1 VRNHSMKRIKTVFC
15 LLLVALMPAGV
26 ALAQDAQGGITAAD
40 FLIFPPATRIDA
52 MGGAVDGLGLD
63 LEGIHFNPALLAPI
77 KDFRLQLN
85 VNPLPNEVS
94 NSQLAVGF
102 SLFGGT
108 FAAAAQ
114 MLNTGGFTY
123 VNELGQPEASVSV
136 YDAAATV
143 GYSRYLWKTISLGL
157 SAKGIYSTLGED
169 YNAFGF
175 AADVGAS
182 AWFETP
188 HIGQAPKPPTMKQ
201 LEAQHEKERKEIE
214 SEKEKRLKPVTEA
227 SAPIRKGIEKLEEKK
242 ADLEAKIV
250 EAEAQKRSQLEA
262 EKAEVESQL
271 ADLRTRLAEAEE
283 KEKDGVAEIEAWY
296 QKEMAAAD
304 ARHAERVANL
314 DWVESERTR
323 LFAVID
329 DPNQELTPEI
339 VDSNI
344 DEGITKARAFLAD
357 RRQSFLARKQAFTQ
371 RMEGR
376 IAEIRQE
383 INEYRGKLEEETGP
397 RARQLNQD
405 IDSLRSRKS
414 SQEGSEDP
422 EAKDQIKEIDKQ
434 IGAREK
440 ELEELLSDPWLKRL
454 QKRIDDKN
462 AEIQQLQED
471 IETFAA
477 ETEAAAADAE
487 ADAEKEIDRFEA
499 LRAELQKELKK
510 AKLKRE
516 LDLVDARNEKA
527 TEKAQRVYK
536 AKEKN
541 IYEQLL
547 AAMYR
552 NEEKIFQA
560 RLQSVKEDA
569 ESREFDFR
577 TAQDKTLESLEDE
590 FAFQERFLSAQ
601 IADLKKNNPD
611 SPELASAKEE
621 LETKQEEY
629 KQAVAALEEQAKSF
643 SETEQAKVDR
653 EVADI
658 KEERQKFRLV
668 FLQTDTPYKNTNVN
682 LVVRNGGTPMS
693 FVSDNG
699 YPLPTIFSAAV
710 GYSFL
715 NTDLHNA
722 KLAVQLNV
730 PVYDAIS
737 VAVGAEY
744 VFADLVYVRGGY
756 TYGAVDRS
764 FSTGAGVRLAL
775 GFTEVSVDY
784 AFRPLP
790 DYGLLHSIGVA
801 LSF

>member
-1 VRNHSMKRIKTVFC
+1 VRNTSKTCVKTLIC
-15 LLLVALMPAGV
+15 LFLIGLMPASI
-26 ALAQDAQGGITAAD
+26 ALAQDATGGTTAAD

-52 MGGAVDGLGLD
+52 MGGAVDGLGID
-63 LEGIHFNPALLAPI
+63 LEGIHFNPALLAPLT
-77 KDFRLQLN
+77 DFRLQLN
-85 VNPLPNEVS
+85 VNPLPNDIS

-102 SLFGGT
+102 PLFGGT
-108 FAAAAQ
+108 FAAAAH

-136 YDAAATV
+136 YDAAVTV

-169 YNAFGF
+169 TNAIGF

-188 HIGQAPKPPTMKQ
+188 HIGKAPKPPTMKQ
-201 LEAQHEKERKEIE
+201 LEDQYEKEKKEIE

-227 SAPIRKGIEKLEEKK
+227 STPIRKDIERLESQK
-242 ADLEAKIV
+242 ADLEAKIA
-250 EAEAQKRSQLEA
+250 EAEAEKKSELEA
-262 EKAEVESQL
+262 DKAEVESQL
-271 ADLRTRLAEAEE
+271 AGLKTQLAAAED
-283 KEKDGVAEIEAWY
+283 KEKDEVSEIEAWY
-296 QKEMAAAD
+296 TEEMAAAD

-314 DWVESERTR
+314 DWVESERER

-329 DPNQELTPEI
+329 DPNQELSPEM
-339 VDSNI
+339 VDANI

-357 RRQSFLARKQAFTQ
+357 RRQSFLARKTSYSERMQA
-371 RMEGR
+371 R
-376 IAEIRQE
+376 IAEFQE
-383 INEYRGKLEEETGP
+383 EIADYQDKLQEETGP
-397 RARQLNQD
+397 KAKQLNQD
-405 IDSLRSRKS
+405 IASLKSRKS
-414 SQEGSEDP
+414 SLEGSEDP
-422 EAKDQIKEIDKQ
+422 EAKNQIKEIDKQ
-434 IGAREK
+434 IGAKEK
-440 ELEELLSDPWLKRL
+440 ELQELLSDPWLKRL

-462 AEIQQLQED
+462 AEIEQLQVD

-477 ETEAAAADAE
+477 DTEAAIADAE
-487 ADAEKEIDRFEA
+487 ADAEKEIDRFEG

-516 LDLVDARNEKA
+516 LGLVDARNETA
-527 TEKAQRVYK
+527 SEKAQRVYK
-536 AKEKN
+536 AKEKR
-541 IYEQLL
+541 IYERLL

-569 ESREFDFR
+569 ESRLFDFR
-577 TAQDKTLESLEDE
+577 TAQDKALESLEDE
-590 FAFQERFLSAQ
+590 FAFQERFLSAK

-611 SPELASAKEE
+611 SAELVSTQEE
-621 LETKQEEY
+621 LEAKQEEY
-629 KQAVAALEEQAKSF
+629 DQAVAELDEKAKKF
-643 SETEQAKVDR
+643 SDTEQSKVDR
-653 EVADI
+653 ELAAI
-658 KEERQKFRLV
+658 KEDRKKTRLV

-682 LVVRNGGTPMS
+682 LVVRNGGTPME
-693 FVSDNG
+693 FISDK
-699 YPLPTIFSAAV
+699 YPLPTIFSAAL
-710 GYSFL
+710 GYSFV

-722 KLAVQLNV
+722 KLTTQLNV
-730 PVYDAIS
+730 PLYDAIS
-737 VAVGAEY
+737 VAFGAEY

-756 TYGAVDRS
+756 TIGAVDRS